1 MTFTITAEST
11 VFEPR
16 AITQQNAHSI
26 TTSRTKTPV
35 AFETGF
41 SVPKNAFINRGNM
54 CFLEKNYTYFPRF
67 KKSKIYYVSI
77 VPSAINIERDNGNS
91 VIVFSVKF
99 LRNCT

>member
-41 SVPKNAFINRGNM
+41 SVPKNAFINRGIKI
-54 CFLEKNYTYFPRF
+54 CVSWRKITHIFPVLKNQ
-67 KKSKIYYVSI
+67 KVYYVSI
-77 VPSAINIERDNGNS
+77 VPNAINIERDNG
-91 VIVFSVKF
+91 
-99 LRNCT
+99 